1 MTPKSELE
9 LQGNFRTHPF
19 AELLAEIAQAR
30 LDGSLRV
37 SNKEKK
43 CVVYFRDGR
52 IVFAVSN
59 ARSSRL
65 FDILL
70 RRERIEKAD
79 LSEATNFVN
88 DFELAAFLQSKEL
101 LTKEECDNLLA
112 EQIEAIVVDIL
123 AWPAGEW
130 TFSALARARD
140 GLNFKVDMTRLLLD
154 YARWT
159 DAETMLGRFRSLDE
173 SFRRSDLAADDVSLK
188 PEEAFVLS
196 RADEAPLTASGL
208 IAAAGLPEE
217 SALHSIYTLWLGG
230 LLVREDWQ
238 SAFSAMTVA
247 MMRGAK
253 LERIQEAKAVS
264 APKVEETPAE
274 SLPPEAEAEAPEPEI
289 EITVEEYLQRVESA
303 NTYYEILGIDV
314 KADVADVKRA
324 YFTLARRFHPDKYHS
339 EGGAMRRRVQTA
351 FTEMAQAHETLKNN
365 ESRELYD
372 FKIRKELAEQ
382 EKRQAAGVDTNLQ
395 EEQGAENF
403 ERGFSLLMGNDADAA
418 LPFFARA
425 VHYAP
430 KNARYHAYYGKALS
444 LDESKRHKAEAEMQ
458 AALKLDPNNS
468 TYRIILVEFFIQF
481 NLLKRAEGELNR
493 LLALFP
499 DNKEAQALLA
509 KVRAA

>member
-19 AELLAEIAQAR
+19 AELVAEIAQAR
-30 LDGSLRV
+30 LDGSLPI
-37 SNKEKK
+37 SHKEKK

-59 ARSSRL
+59 ARASRL

-70 RRERIEKAD
+70 RRGRLEKSDLAEAD
-79 LSEATNFVN
+79 NYVN
-88 DFELAAFLQSKEL
+88 DFELAAFLQRKGL
-101 LTKEECDNLLA
+101 FTKEECDTLFA

-130 TFSALARARD
+130 TFSTLARARD

-173 SFRRSDLAADDVSLK
+173 SFRRSELAAADVSLR

-196 RADEAPLTASGL
+196 RAVDAPLTALGL
-208 IAAAGLPEE
+208 IAATGMPEQ

-238 SAFSAMTVA
+238 SAFSEMTVA
-247 MMRGAK
+247 TIRGAN
-253 LERIQEAKAVS
+253 LERIQEAKAVTT
-264 APKVEETPAE
+264 PKVEETLAETTPAE
-274 SLPPEAEAEAPEPEI
+274 AAAPEPEV

-303 NTYYEILGIDV
+303 NTYYEKLGIDV
-314 KADVADVKRA
+314 HADVAAVKRA

-339 EGGAMRRRVQTA
+339 DGAAMRRRVQTA
-351 FTEMAQAHETLKNN
+351 FTEMAQAHEALKNT

-372 FKIRKELAEQ
+372 FKMRKELSEQ
-382 EKRQAAGVDTNLQ
+382 EKRDAAGVDTSVH

-403 ERGFSLLMGNDADAA
+403 ERGFSLLMNKDADAA

-444 LDESKRHKAEAEMQ
+444 LDESKRHKAESEMQ
-458 AALKLDPNNS
+458 AALKLDPNNPA
-468 TYRIILVEFFIQF
+468 YRIILAEFFIQF
-481 NLLKRAEGELNR
+481 NLVKRAEGELNR

-499 DNKEAQALLA
+499 DNKEARDLLA
-509 KVRAA
+509 KLKAA